1 MHYLYIWPML
11 NVTYLLFIVV
21 TIGVAVAVVAVVVLA
36 LGGIVATIYHCW
48 HKLIDFLF
56 CCL

>member
-1 MHYLYIWPML
+1 ML
-11 NVTYLLFIVV
+11 NVTYVLFIVV

-36 LGGIVATIYHCW
+36 LGGVVATIYHCC